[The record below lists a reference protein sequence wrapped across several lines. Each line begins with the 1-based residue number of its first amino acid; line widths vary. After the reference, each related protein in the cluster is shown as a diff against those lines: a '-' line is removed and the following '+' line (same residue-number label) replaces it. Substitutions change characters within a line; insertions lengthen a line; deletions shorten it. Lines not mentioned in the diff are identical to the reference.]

1 MQPSPDTCCSIVVHL
16 VILQLE
22 YVTAGVILLDL
33 HGLHVSEALKILG
46 REIGQLQEGQQG
58 KGRVPVRV
66 HVLVGTGHHTRVT
79 FLWCLLTVAVVSL
92 WCPLTAWG
100 APLWCL

>member
-1 MQPSPDTCCSIVVHL
+1 MQPSTDTCCSIIVPP
-16 VILQLE
+16 VILHLG
-22 YVTAGVILLDL
+22 YAGVILLDL

-66 HVLVGTGHHTRVT
+66 HVLVGTGHHTRVI

-92 WCPLTAWG
+92 WCPLTLWG
-100 APLWCL
+100 ASLWCV